1 MTALTLSN
9 GFKSNY
15 ILKLKS
21 NKKFTMVG
29 FVMNL
34 LSAPLFLIAYIIFS
48 SQMINRKENLNSV
61 SQESYMA
68 YQSFNK
74 MYIIIPAL
82 AIAIAVII
90 GVFIALNTFDYLY
103 KRSNVDMYLAL
114 PLTTKQRF
122 FSDFLAGA
130 TSYLIPYLASG
141 IVTMILSFIAQPI
154 AKKAFSK
161 TSAYLSLLDNNI
173 PYAMFK
179 LILFGLI
186 IMLSVYVITVL
197 VTTLC
202 GNIIECIM
210 YTGLINIF
218 VPLSIFVCGELLLRD
233 LYGMDSIS
241 SFLPLIHKT
250 SPIGSI
256 ICIASKFISKQYN
269 KEINQYTYWMI
280 PFFILTF
287 VLFVLS
293 YFVYK
298 KRKAEQVGKP
308 VVFKAFYYIVT
319 TLVIFTISGVF
330 VISAGYNDLEK
341 NIVPLIITSATIFF
355 IFEVA
360 SNRGFKKIWKGAI
373 RYAVTI
379 ISFLALIVISNES
392 EGFGAVYRVPKANNV
407 ASVSINY
414 HGNNC
419 LIDLEQENLVFK
431 DREIINTVVDFHKDV
446 VKNHK
451 ENVNKGIDDKNND
464 FNHEGY
470 SYISMVYNMKNGS
483 VITRT
488 YYINDKIYSKLYSI
502 DLNDEFIDKID
513 KIKNKTNFSKEI
525 RQIVKDELGNYIINT
540 YYFSDRQQ
548 FIGFHDAVK
557 KDMKE
562 MTFEQYIKTDEEST
576 DIILD
581 NMSLHIGK
589 DNFPNTIKYLED
601 MGISITKSATSP

>member
-1 MTALTLSN
+1 M
-9 GFKSNY
+9 
-15 ILKLKS
+15 
-21 NKKFTMVG
+21 
-29 FVMNL
+29 
-34 LSAPLFLIAYIIFS
+34 
-48 SQMINRKENLNSV
+48 
-61 SQESYMA
+61 
-68 YQSFNK
+68 
-74 MYIIIPAL
+74 
-82 AIAIAVII
+82 
-90 GVFIALNTFDYLY
+90 
-103 KRSNVDMYLAL
+103 
-114 PLTTKQRF
+114 
-122 FSDFLAGA
+122 
-130 TSYLIPYLASG
+130 
-141 IVTMILSFIAQPI
+141 
-154 AKKAFSK
+154 
-161 TSAYLSLLDNNI
+161 
-173 PYAMFK
+173 
-179 LILFGLI
+179 
-186 IMLSVYVITVL
+186 
-197 VTTLC
+197 
-202 GNIIECIM
+202 
-210 YTGLINIF
+210 
-218 VPLSIFVCGELLLRD
+218 
-233 LYGMDSIS
+233 
-241 SFLPLIHKT
+241 
-250 SPIGSI
+250 
-256 ICIASKFISKQYN
+256 
-269 KEINQYTYWMI
+269 
-280 PFFILTF
+280 
-287 VLFVLS
+287 
-293 YFVYK
+293 
-298 KRKAEQVGKP
+298 
-308 VVFKAFYYIVT
+308 FKAFYYIVT